1 MDIGTRKGISM
12 KARRNLQL
20 LYGAAALLFLGLI
33 YGWSIFVKPLEEMF
47 AWNRAQT
54 SLVFTF
60 SMSFFCVG
68 GFVSGML
75 LRKKSS
81 RFVLRLSSACML
93 SGLLLASRVTSLWG
107 LYLSYGVLCGL
118 GVGLGYNAILSTVG
132 RWFPDKPGFCSGMLL
147 LGFGLGALL
156 LGTGASLLIGAFGW
170 RTTFLVFAALFS
182 VALFACASLVRA
194 PSETE
199 LSALPKS
206 AAHAAESMKAETPPN
221 KMLRTLSFW
230 ALFLWCMVGSAIG
243 LAMVGQAVPLALEA
257 QAVSLTA
264 VAAGLVSASNGL
276 SRLLFGAA
284 FDRFGRLKTMLFNF
298 LMVTLCIGLLY
309 AALLLKSTVL
319 LVIGLIV
326 LGAGYGGLPAIA
338 ASATR
343 ELFGSRNYAINYSI
357 VTLHAIFGALIGPII
372 AGNIYA
378 SNGTYLPMFPI
389 LALLL
394 LPMLVFAL
402 LLPKARTQ

>member
-1 MDIGTRKGISM
+1 M

-47 AWNRAQT
+47 QWNRAQT

-81 RFVLRLSSACML
+81 RFVLRLCAACML
-93 SGLLLASRVTSLWG
+93 CGFLLASRVTGLWG

-182 VALFACASLVRA
+182 VALFTCASLVRQ

-199 LSALPKS
+199 LAVLPKS
-206 AAHAAESMKAETPPN
+206 AAHAGDIAEPETLPTI
-221 KMLRTLSFW
+221 MLRSRSFW
-230 ALFLWCMVGSAIG
+230 ALFLWCMLSSAIG
-243 LAMVGQAVPLALEA
+243 LAMVGQAVRLALETGA
-257 QAVSLTA
+257 LSLTS

-284 FDRFGRLKTMLFNF
+284 FDRYGRLKTMLFNF
-298 LMVTLCIGLLY
+298 VLVALCIGLLY
-309 AALLLKSTVL
+309 AALRTKNAIL
-319 LVIGLIV
+319 LVVGFIV

-338 ASATR
+338 AAATR
-343 ELFGSRNYAINYSI
+343 ELYGSRHYAVNYSV
-357 VTLHAIFGALIGPII
+357 VTLHAIGGAVIGPMI

-378 SNGTYLPMFPI
+378 INGTYLPMFPL

-394 LPMLVFAL
+394 LPILIFAL
-402 LLPKARTQ
+402 LLRNARVQSPSL